1 MECLHKSPGAGARSS
16 PVANYDREKLTKIR
30 EKISVV
36 FGRASTWDD
45 AAISERY
52 NITPD
57 GDLIM
62 ILK

>member
-1 MECLHKSPGAGARSS
+1 MECLHGSPGIRGKTCPAD
-16 PVANYDREKLTKIR
+16 YDREKMRKIR

-45 AAISERY
+45 AALAERY
-52 NITPD
+52 NITPE

-62 ILK
+62 IIK